1 MTWWQIIL
9 LVILIIVVLFSICFI
24 AIWIYGAIMQHKY
37 IDKFK
42 SDDPN
47 YNIHYK

>member
-9 LVILIIVVLFSICFI
+9 LVILIVFALFSICFI

-42 SDDPN
+42 NDDPN
-47 YNIHYK
+47 YNIH

>member
-9 LVILIIVVLFSICFI
+9 LVILIIVALFSICFI

-42 SDDPN
+42 SYDPN
-47 YNIHYK
+47 YNIH